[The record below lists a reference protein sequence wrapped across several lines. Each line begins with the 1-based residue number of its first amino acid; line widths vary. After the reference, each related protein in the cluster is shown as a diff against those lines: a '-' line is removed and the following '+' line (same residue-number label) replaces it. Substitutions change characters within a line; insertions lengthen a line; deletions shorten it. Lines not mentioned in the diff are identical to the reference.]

1 MTRSGHWADSWWRK
15 WYWHYQANMWLAV
28 SNVASVTEIF
38 SHGHIPWSHHM
49 SFSVW
54 LCAPHHFAKKPKNT
68 LLPAAIS
75 FYLGTDKDVN
85 ISNTDSTFLSLCVML
100 YSGPCSVSL
109 QSRVTVVFSSPL
121 LAICNICS
129 LLHCMLCL
137 LWDQQSCLHCKCWH
151 SSLHL
156 SVCVKCGTEASFN
169 SQSHQELIELF
180 VSECSRH
187 DIRNGTTHE
196 HSQRK
201 LMYTMTE
208 GSVIS
213 ESVIRT
219 SSAEKGAL

>member
-1 MTRSGHWADSWWRK
+1 
-15 WYWHYQANMWLAV
+15 MWLAV

-109 QSRVTVVFSSPL
+109 QSRVTVVFSSLNHSPL
-121 LAICNICS
+121 GHMQHMFFTPLHALFAVRSAI
-129 LLHCMLCL
+129 M
-137 LWDQQSCLHCKCWH
+137 
-151 SSLHL
+151 
-156 SVCVKCGTEASFN
+156 
-169 SQSHQELIELF
+169 
-180 VSECSRH
+180 
-187 DIRNGTTHE
+187 
-196 HSQRK
+196 
-201 LMYTMTE
+201 
-208 GSVIS
+208 
-213 ESVIRT
+213 
-219 SSAEKGAL
+219 SAL

>member
-1 MTRSGHWADSWWRK
+1 MLTFQTLIALFCPCVWCCILDLALYHCRVGSRLF
-15 WYWHYQANMWLAV
+15 LAV
-28 SNVASVTEIF
+28 WIT
-38 SHGHIPWSHHM
+38 
-49 SFSVW
+49 
-54 LCAPHHFAKKPKNT
+54 
-68 LLPAAIS
+68 
-75 FYLGTDKDVN
+75 
-85 ISNTDSTFLSLCVML
+85 
-100 YSGPCSVSL
+100 
-109 QSRVTVVFSSPL
+109 PL

-213 ESVIRT
+213 DVRDCHQDILCWKG
-219 SSAEKGAL
+219 SSLAMN